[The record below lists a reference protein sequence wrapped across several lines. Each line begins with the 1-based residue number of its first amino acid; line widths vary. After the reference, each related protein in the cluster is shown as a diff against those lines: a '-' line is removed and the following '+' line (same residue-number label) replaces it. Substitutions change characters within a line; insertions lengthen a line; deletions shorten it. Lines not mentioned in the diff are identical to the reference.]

1 MRPSVAALA
10 AGVWLAVRVVA
21 GPAPLPA
28 LTLMSY
34 NVENLFD
41 DVKNGTEYREF
52 VPRDG
57 AWNTEGF
64 LHHVR
69 ALSEVVRKA
78 VPGGPDVLL
87 LQEVENENA
96 LQTFLTQGLRGMGYQ
111 WHVLVPKMRLSA
123 NVAIVSRI
131 PVRRVR
137 THAVGPWKN
146 GAPVR
151 DILEAQV
158 ELRGRLLYV
167 FNNHWKS
174 RTEGARATEPLRR
187 EAAGVLAARIGEIL
201 AAEPL
206 ADIVAAGD
214 FNESADEYARRGHR
228 AVTALMPGDS
238 ALPPREPAVI
248 FLSSAAPAA
257 GVNGGRCVLYEPW
270 FELPAQQRG
279 SAAWQGEW
287 LTSDHVLLSAGLFD
301 SEGFR
306 YRAGSFTAVRLPF
319 LLTERGFPRRWQPR
333 AADGYSDHLPVLVTL
348 DGP

>member
-10 AGVWLAVRVVA
+10 AGLWLAVCAAV

-52 VPRDG
+52 VPRSG

-64 LHHVR
+64 LHRVR
-69 ALSEVVRKA
+69 TLSEVVRKA
-78 VPGGPDVLL
+78 VPGGPDLLL

-96 LQTFLTQGLRGMGYQ
+96 LRALLSEGLGGMGYQ
-111 WHVLVPKMRLSA
+111 WHVLVPKKGLSA

-131 PVRRVR
+131 PVARVR

-158 ELRGRLLYV
+158 ELRGHLLYV

-174 RTEGARATEPLRR
+174 RTAGTRATEPLRR
-187 EAAGVLAARIGEIL
+187 EAAGVLAARITEIL
-201 AAEPL
+201 AGEPL

-214 FNESADEYARRGHR
+214 FNESADEYARRGSR
-228 AVTALMPGDS
+228 AVTALMPGDG
-238 ALPPREPAVI
+238 ALPAPGPAVI
-248 FLSSAAPAA
+248 FLSPAAPPA
-257 GVNGGRCVLYEPW
+257 GANGGRCILYEPW
-270 FELPAQQRG
+270 FELPAEKRG

-301 SEGFR
+301 AEGFR

-319 LLTERGFPRRWQPR
+319 LLTDRGFPRRWQPR
-333 AADGYSDHLPVLVTL
+333 AAEGYSDHLPVLVTL
-348 DGP
+348 DAQ